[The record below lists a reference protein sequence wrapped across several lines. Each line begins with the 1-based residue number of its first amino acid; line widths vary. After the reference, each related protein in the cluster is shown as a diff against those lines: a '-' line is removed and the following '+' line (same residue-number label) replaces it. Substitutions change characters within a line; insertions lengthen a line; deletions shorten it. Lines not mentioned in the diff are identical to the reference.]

1 MNILERIVADKRVEV
16 NFKKSILPLN
26 YLRKSPMIQR
36 DSHSLKDSLRVRS
49 GIIAEFKRR
58 SPSKQVINQTNSV
71 VEVAKGYQEA
81 GASGMSV
88 LTDTKYF
95 GGALDDLLQVRSA
108 VQIPVLRKDFMI
120 DPYQLFEAKAFGAD
134 VILLIAAV
142 LKPEQV
148 TALSGL
154 AHDLGMEVLLEVHNE
169 EELMRSDLTHVDLV
183 GVNNRNLKTFEV
195 SIAHAITLFPKR
207 TTTWSS
213 PPGRICP
220 FSVPNTAWAEL
231 KSTIVPKLV
240 TEWGSPSTT
249 RLKRRSSSF
258 TPLIRFRALSTFLS
272 VKSAIS
278 LP

>member
-36 DSHSLKDSLRVRS
+36 DAHSLKDSLRVRS

-58 SPSKQVINQTNSV
+58 SPSKQVINQTSSV

-81 GASGMSV
+81 GASGISV

-95 GGALDDLLQVRSA
+95 GGALDDLLQVRSV

-169 EELMRSDLTHVDLV
+169 DELMRSDLTHVDLV

-195 SIAHAITLFPKR
+195 SLETSKSLSEIIPDGKLFVSESGISDPNAIRELGEYGFKGFLIGENFMKTED
-207 TTTWSS
+207 
-213 PPGRICP
+213 PGAAAKVFI
-220 FSVPNTAWAEL
+220 N
-231 KSTIVPKLV
+231 
-240 TEWGSPSTT
+240 
-249 RLKRRSSSF
+249 
-258 TPLIRFRALSTFLS
+258 
-272 VKSAIS
+272 AIQG
-278 LP
+278 